1 MPGSDVK
8 FAVVSS
14 ISQFGEPP
22 PLRREL
28 VLLPELPKDVEG
40 NTLAVYEY
48 ELNTGE
54 HGQYDISDRVFDEFG
69 QVVRVKQGGRD
80 VRFLAYCT
88 RDADGNRIFQTL
100 DQAEATLNR
109 WGKSITNK
117 MLQAANK
124 ANYGDSSSADEAEA
138 SAEGKSGETQT
149 SS

>member
-1 MPGSDVK
+1 MPEKISI
-8 FAVVSS
+8 VSS
-14 ISQFGEPP
+14 ITQFPEPP

-28 VLLPELPKDVEG
+28 VLLSELPKDSEG

-54 HGQYDISDRVFDEFG
+54 HGEFDISDRIFDEFG
-69 QVVRVKQGGRD
+69 QVVRVKRGGRD

-88 RDADGNRIFQTL
+88 RDGDGNRVFHTL
-100 DQAEATLNR
+100 EQAEATLNR
-109 WGKSITNK
+109 WGKSITNR

-124 ANYGDSSSADEAEA
+124 ANYGDASSVDEASA
-138 SAEGKSGETQT
+138 SAEGNSEGTQT